1 MPDGNRYII
10 ARVKGEDKLFCL
22 ETGQFYRPGCFT
34 KKQKRHFMRLKSGM
48 TLAVARKERL
58 CFLTLTTWYDKNQP
72 ENRLKRIKDQNYAFT
87 KLKQKIER
95 FLQKAMYIRYC
106 KKVKLSPFE
115 LHGAK
120 KSIKYPQKYARFKFK
135 FKYFKLKTSE
145 GGGVMH
151 IVFRKRYDV
160 PKIPFKWLSYQWNR
174 IWDSP
179 RVNISEIKIRSAD
192 RLSMYLVGQYFA
204 KQPVIR
210 MSYGHQ
216 WVYPGFKKSF
226 NHIIEVYGFKRAL
239 EIWQKRMQNNDL
251 PTHALTRQTRFQWRK
266 LKTIPKPKP
275 LLRDRTWQS
284 NFETAVIDGSFSL
297 FLRFRVTAISLK
309 RRDSMNSFSTKNY
322 FDLKRTYNQ
331 L

>member
-1 MPDGNRYII
+1 MPDGNQYII
-10 ARVKGEDKLFCL
+10 TRVKGEDKLFCL
-22 ETGQFYRPGCFT
+22 ETGQIYRPGCFT

-58 CFLTLTTWYDKNQP
+58 CFLTLTTQYDKTQP
-72 ENRLKRIKDQNYAFT
+72 EKRLIRVNSLNYAFT

-115 LHGAK
+115 LHGDK
-120 KSIKYPQKYARFKFK
+120 KSTKYLHIYARFKFK

-160 PKIPFKWLSYQWNR
+160 PKIPFKWLSYQWNK
-174 IWDSP
+174 IWNSP
-179 RVNISEIKIRSAD
+179 RVNISEIKIRNAN

-216 WVYPGFKKSF
+216 WVYIGFKKSF
-226 NHIIEVYGFKRAL
+226 SHVIEVYGFKLAIEL
-239 EIWQKRMQNNDL
+239 WQKRMQNNDL
-251 PTHALTRQTRFQWRK
+251 PTHALTRQTRFRWRK
-266 LKTIPKPKP
+266 LKPISKPKRCF
-275 LLRDRTWQS
+275 RDRTWQS
-284 NFETAVIDGSFSL
+284 TFETSLIHGSIKLYLQYRLSAIGVI
-297 FLRFRVTAISLK
+297 
-309 RRDSMNSFSTKNY
+309 
-322 FDLKRTYNQ
+322 
-331 L
+331 